1 VGFQD
6 AIRRATARAACN
18 LVGPGIPGSLYDFT
32 SIGLVFPGQL
42 EAFREWVCDF
52 PGNEEDKGQIRPG
65 SPGLGGKCPV
75 LYDMNILVTRS
86 LSFGGTTTI
95 EIPWSAT
102 GPISNLRIASSGGN
116 NSQVLLDAA
125 DGVNVVNSES
135 VDVIQNIS
143 AEFLSIT
150 RRDGQP
156 DNCGFI
162 EPPEPPSW
170 DDEIPDDDPENP
182 PRPINIVPIIPV
194 VLPGGGLSF
203 PFTIN
208 GPNFTFNTTVRI
220 GRGGAGGGGGNGE
233 CEPIEPIFG
242 PEIQDGPIIP
252 EEPLTEEE
260 QGEELPNVLL
270 GVIITGNRS
279 GTGTTATEIFQ
290 FSAPNI
296 WAPRLANVTFRF
308 RIGDLLVWGSDIPVK
323 NLNTFIP
330 APGPF
335 AAVGVAITP
344 IPGFNLSI
352 LPVYRQVDG
361 FIIEE

>member
-1 VGFQD
+1 MGFQD
-6 AIRRATARAACN
+6 AVRRATARAACN

-42 EAFREWVCDF
+42 EAFREWVCDY

-75 LYDMNILVTRS
+75 QYTMNIEVTDQIT
-86 LSFGGTTTI
+86 GGGENI
-95 EIPWSAT
+95 SQIPWSAL
-102 GPISNLRIASSGGN
+102 GPLSNLRVEAFGGGSG
-116 NSQVLLDAA
+116 SRVLLDTGTGTQTITEENFGNRQTVAA
-125 DGVNVVNSES
+125 R
-135 VDVIQNIS
+135 
-143 AEFLSIT
+143 FLSIT
-150 RRDGQP
+150 RVDGQP

-162 EPPEPPSW
+162 EPPEPPTW
-170 DDEIPDDDPENP
+170 DDEIPDDDPEQP
-182 PRPINIVPIIPV
+182 PRPINITPIIPI

-208 GPNFTFNTTVRI
+208 GPNFTFNTTLRI
-220 GRGGAGGGGGNGE
+220 GRSGGGGGGNGE

-242 PEIQDGPIIP
+242 PTIPEGPIIP

-270 GVIITGNRS
+270 GVIVTGNRS

-308 RIGDLLVWGSDIPVK
+308 RIGGSLVWGSDIPVK
-323 NLNTFIP
+323 NLDTFIP